1 MMKIEIYETKEETA
15 EAAARKAS
23 EVLNAAVKQN
33 GRANFIA
40 ATGASQFDF
49 LEALT
54 SDKSIDWGKTT
65 IFHLD
70 EYVGI
75 SEQHPASFRRY
86 LKERLIDKVHPE
98 NVYLIE
104 GNAKDPQAEANRMC
118 EIILKHEISVS
129 FVGVGENGHLAFN
142 DPPADFETERA
153 FLIVNLDKDCRR
165 QQVNEGW
172 FSNIDEVPTQAI
184 TISIKQ
190 IMKSKTIIAVVPG
203 VRKAKAVR
211 NCFGNEDIS
220 PMYPASIL
228 KKHPNAFIYLDK
240 ASAALLGK

>member
-1 MMKIEIYETKEETA
+1 MKIEIYETKEETA

-23 EVLNAAVKQN
+23 EVLNAVVKQN
-33 GRANFIA
+33 GRTNFIA

-104 GNAKDPQAEANRMC
+104 GNAKDP
-118 EIILKHEISVS
+118 
-129 FVGVGENGHLAFN
+129 
-142 DPPADFETERA
+142 
-153 FLIVNLDKDCRR
+153 
-165 QQVNEGW
+165 
-172 FSNIDEVPTQAI
+172 
-184 TISIKQ
+184 
-190 IMKSKTIIAVVPG
+190 
-203 VRKAKAVR
+203 
-211 NCFGNEDIS
+211 
-220 PMYPASIL
+220 
-228 KKHPNAFIYLDK
+228 
-240 ASAALLGK
+240 